1 MWCGSAASRRCLQAL
16 ENHIA
21 VELAATTV
29 GMEALKFAHGDL
41 AALVERTDAAHQVG
55 DLLIVK
61 VMAIAVGVAVVLPA
75 NEVVAGLKLRGV
87 VALKRRGELG
97 AGFGANG
104 LARHA
109 LVIHKL
115 PKADGDDA
123 ARARLAHQSVEHAY
137 AVLARR
143 HVVHKAKADRDVGER
158 GVEKHVGCLGG
169 VELHKGIEHVEFL
182 EVQVGNAQG
191 VTMCIDGQVLARVDA
206 IELKR
211 AAGIC
216 RGICTVDAL
225 GGKCAAGGKVLESH
239 IAAGKIEDANGMLD
253 RGDVELFERNV
264 HGTHPAGP
272 WGLARIG
279 KGGGVLAIER
289 IVELDERRGEIAVHG
304 AELPPLA
311 VRNKQYD
318 HTTVNAATGTTE
330 PWVIAL
336 FGHISAAHMCPQP
349 PVVKNLTRI
358 GGMLLAVADRFL
370 TVQGALRT
378 KTVRRHGWHH
388 IGGTMNV
395 ETAQRL
401 ADLRR
406 SKGFSQEGLAR
417 KLGLSRQA
425 VSKWERAESSPDTEN
440 LISLA
445 KLYGVSLDELLNPSD
460 EIEDDIEFENEDRAR
475 QREAEAAERARTHE
489 AAARATEAA
498 TQASDAAAKAAQA
511 ASWSAKAANAATAQA
526 TSGTAVGSTPVKGPF
541 QSFPYWAV
549 CWLLFFLLM
558 FLFGAGPFAALIF
571 FTIPIYHWVARALDG
586 DWARGD
592 IQVGPASVA
601 IKAQGKDASAEPDAD
616 VATATTAEPCAKEGD
631 E

>member
-1 MWCGSAASRRCLQAL
+1 MRCGSAVSCRCLQTL

-21 VELAATTV
+21 VEIAAATV
-29 GMEALKFAHGDL
+29 GMEALKLAYGDL
-41 AALVERTDAAHQVG
+41 TALVERTHAAHQVG

-61 VMAIAVGVAVVLPA
+61 VVAIAVGVAVVLPA
-75 NEVVAGLKLRGV
+75 NEVVAGFKLRGI

-97 AGFGANG
+97 AGLGANG

-109 LVIHKL
+109 LVVHKL

-123 ARARLAHQSVEHAY
+123 ARARLAHQGVEHAY

-143 HVVHKAKADRDVGER
+143 HVVHKAKADRDVGEW

-169 VELHKGIEHVEFL
+169 VEFHEGVEHIEFL
-182 EVQVGNAQG
+182 EVQVGNAKG
-191 VTMCIDGQVLARVDA
+191 VAARIDSQILARVDA
-206 IELKR
+206 VEFKR
-211 AAGIC
+211 AAGIR
-216 RGICTVDAL
+216 RGARAIYAF
-225 GGKCAAGGKVLESH
+225 GGKRATGGKVLESH
-239 IAAGKIEDANGMLD
+239 IAAGKIEDADGMLD
-253 RGDVELFERNV
+253 RGDVELLERDI
-264 HGTHPAGP
+264 HGAYPAGP
-272 WGLARIG
+272 RGLARIG

-289 IVELDERRGEIAVHG
+289 IVELDERCGEIAVHG

-311 VRNKQYD
+311 VWNKQYD

-330 PWVIAL
+330 LRINAL

-349 PVVKNLTRI
+349 PVVKNLTKI
-358 GGMLLAVADRFL
+358 GGMILAVADSFL
-370 TVQGALRT
+370 TVQGALRNKRSGGT
-378 KTVRRHGWHH
+378 AGKS

-406 SKGFSQEGLAR
+406 SRGFSQEGLAR

-511 ASWSAKAANAATAQA
+511 ASWSAQAANAATAQA
-526 TSGTAVGSTPVKGPF
+526 TSGGAVGSTPVKGPF

-558 FLFGAGPFAALIF
+558 FLVGGSPFPALIF

-592 IQVGPASVA
+592 IQVGPAPVA
-601 IKAQGKDASAEPDAD
+601 IKAQGKDTSAEPDTD
-616 VATATTAEPCAKEGD
+616 VATTATAEPISKEGD